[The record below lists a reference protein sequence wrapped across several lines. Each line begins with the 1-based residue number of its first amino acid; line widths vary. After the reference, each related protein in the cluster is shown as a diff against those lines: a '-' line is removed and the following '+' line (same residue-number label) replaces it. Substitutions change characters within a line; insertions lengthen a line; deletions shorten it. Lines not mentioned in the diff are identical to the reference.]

1 LRIVIMRHAFFGDVL
16 ITFPILRELR
26 AKYKNDHIVFVG
38 HPAALPLAQ
47 AWGLANEVQKPD
59 ENLYIELYAD
69 EGFRTPALLNLF
81 QQTDLVISLMRNRT
95 DEMIRNLHAVGVKEV
110 IAATEFRSSLS
121 SKHVMEMLAE
131 SIGMDNL
138 DARHVAAFAAS
149 GDGFCLF
156 NGSVVI
162 HPGRSRKDP
171 RCWPAASYA
180 AVIQQLVR
188 RQQPVILLAGPGDM
202 EQLTGIRKRF
212 PSSLPTGLLTIM
224 ENAPILQ
231 VAQTIAKS
239 RCYLG
244 SDSGITH
251 LAALTGAH
259 TVALLGPTN
268 ATFMDPLGPAV
279 ELIQKEPLRRL
290 SVDRVLTSVLKYL

>member
-47 AWGLANEVQKPD
+47 AWGLADEVQKPD

-69 EGFRTPALLNLF
+69 EGFHSPALLNLF
-81 QQTDLVISLMRNRT
+81 HQADLVISLMRNRT
-95 DEMIRNLHAVGVKEV
+95 DEMIKNLHAVGVKEV

-121 SKHVMEMLAE
+121 SKHVMEVLAE

-138 DARHVAAFAAS
+138 DARHIAS
-149 GDGFCLF
+149 FTANSDDFCLF
-156 NGSVVI
+156 DGPVVI

-188 RQQPVILLAGPGDM
+188 RQQPVTLLAGPGDM
-202 EQLTGIRKRF
+202 EQLAEIRKRL

-231 VAQTIAKS
+231 VAQAIAKS

-251 LAALTGAH
+251 LAALTGAR
-259 TVALLGPTN
+259 TIALLGPTN
-268 ATFMDPLGPAV
+268 AAFMGPLGPAV
-279 ELIQKEPLRRL
+279 ELIQKDPLRRL
-290 SVDRVLTSVLKYL
+290 SVDHVLTSVLKYL